1 MVLLVICLTGYAL
14 ALPFAQDDRGRRT
27 VKRAQRTTNATINT
41 PNTTPR
47 PQQQRPASPNKP
59 QPEDSLLVI
68 DNEDESASNISNTQD
83 KPLTPIWHV
92 QPTTPTT
99 YSDLWQNA
107 MDLKRPDNMKLG
119 IEYNDTLDS
128 YLLGTKWGRNYLGTP
143 IMMTPLEYRRW
154 SERQA
159 RNSYFRKKND
169 EVFKAKGK
177 EKFDFTDLHFDL
189 GPAEKIFGPGGV
201 RIKTQGSAEIRFGAT
216 LKDIDNPSIPIRNR
230 KTTTMNFDEK
240 ININMNGKVGDKV
253 NMNLNYNTDATFDFD
268 AQSLKLKYDGKED
281 EIIKLVE
288 AGNVGFP
295 SNSSLVKG
303 ASSLF
308 GIRTDLQFGRLKM
321 QVVASQKK
329 SSSKS
334 VSSRGGMQLTPFEID
349 AANYEENR
357 HFFLSHYFRDKYDE
371 WMGTL
376 PTIKSGISINRVEVW
391 VTNKTGTTTNTRNIV
406 ALTDLGEVNHI
417 SNPLWSATGLVPA
430 NNANS
435 EYPAMVSTYVAAR
448 DIDNTSTTLDAIAGF
463 VGGNDYEKLQNA
475 RLLQPSEYTVNTTM
489 GYISLKLGLQ
499 TTRFWP
505 WPTNIPTAETPI
517 RWANLLQITPT
528 LVRPSL

>member
-27 VKRAQRTTNATINT
+27 VKRAQRNTNATINT

-68 DNEDESASNISNTQD
+68 DNEDESASNTSNTQD

-334 VSSRGGMQLTPFEID
+334 VSRHAINALRDRCSQLRRKSPL
-349 AANYEENR
+349 
-357 HFFLSHYFRDKYDE
+357 LSF
-371 WMGTL
+371 
-376 PTIKSGISINRVEVW
+376 
-391 VTNKTGTTTNTRNIV
+391 
-406 ALTDLGEVNHI
+406 ALF
-417 SNPLWSATGLVPA
+417 P
-430 NNANS
+430 
-435 EYPAMVSTYVAAR
+435 R
-448 DIDNTSTTLDAIAGF
+448 
-463 VGGNDYEKLQNA
+463 
-475 RLLQPSEYTVNTTM
+475 
-489 GYISLKLGLQ
+489 
-499 TTRFWP
+499 
-505 WPTNIPTAETPI
+505 
-517 RWANLLQITPT
+517 
-528 LVRPSL
+528 